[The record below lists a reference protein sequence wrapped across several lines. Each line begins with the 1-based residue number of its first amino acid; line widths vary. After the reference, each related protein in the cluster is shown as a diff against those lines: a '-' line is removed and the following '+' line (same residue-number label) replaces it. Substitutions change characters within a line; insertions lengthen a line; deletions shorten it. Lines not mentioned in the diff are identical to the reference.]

1 MHNSFGNMVKQ
12 IRCCTLLLLVL
23 LSICVSAGP
32 GWAEHPHWRCSI
44 KSNSIPE
51 SVSLAHKHTQCALL
65 QIHVMLMFMTQE
77 RNLLV
82 WPSYFKALKSTS
94 LVCGERLTFARTKPK
109 KKVTKSS
116 WSKVYGLN
124 MCGVLGLSVSHATQG
139 AWIPSG
145 RRASGTLGRPSRETS
160 VVLLTDFT
168 WPDWAVILLHML
180 QSPRRCP
187 EGDHLLHLK
196 LPNP

>member
-12 IRCCTLLLLVL
+12 IRCCTLLLLVF

-44 KSNSIPE
+44 KSDDIPE
-51 SVSLAHKHTQCALL
+51 SVSQTHSVRSTPNKCHAN
-65 QIHVMLMFMTQE
+65 VFMSHE

-82 WPSYFKALKSTS
+82 WPSYFKALKSTRYQFRVWWKTN
-94 LVCGERLTFARTKPK
+94 VCKDKTK
-109 KKVTKSS
+109 KKS
-116 WSKVYGLN
+116 WSKVYGLKWT
-124 MCGVLGLSVSHATQG
+124 CVGFLGLSVSRATQG